1 MKIDL
6 IHLPVIQL
14 NNITLK
20 FWELIKLIVYFLFMW
35 WMPYKGAF
43 IINKGVDIYE
53 QMLLFFILMDIILQI
68 NKEIIV

>member
-1 MKIDL
+1 MKIDR
-6 IHLPVIQL
+6 IHIPVIQL
-14 NNITLK
+14 NNIILK
-20 FWELIKLIVYFLFMW
+20 FWELIKLIVYFFFMW

-43 IINKGVDIYE
+43 ITNKGVDIYE